1 MALSLSQSIVVGFA
15 DFWSR
20 KIRSLITIIGIIL
33 GIMSII
39 VVLALVNG
47 VKEMSMEWM
56 MQSGGLSKINI
67 YPNWE
72 YDRND
77 KWVDKSLTLAKVNF
91 LREQCPEAKAFNP
104 TSDMWVRM
112 SNGTKKEQKNV
123 VGVYPDYEI
132 AEQWTV
138 QEGRFITDTDIR
150 RKTDVVVLG
159 TNVKKALFGNEPAID
174 KLITLNGKKYLVVGI
189 MKHRY
194 MKNRWAGE
202 GQSDNAMDWKNW
214 NSFIPISTMLIKEK
228 ADDRIWNLNVTAN
241 SPEESVALKE
251 KLNNMILNFNRGKEL
266 MRVTSN
272 FEESNQSD
280 ENFQLMTMIFF
291 LVAAISLL
299 VGGIVIMNIM
309 LATIQERTRE
319 IGVRLSVGAR
329 RFDIFLQFLI
339 QTIIITSVGGILGV
353 IGGLS
358 VLDLVAG
365 FLQMKAVATESMVL
379 AAILVSVGIGFIF
392 GIFPAV
398 RASNLDPVKALRYE

>member
-20 KIRSLITIIGIIL
+20 KVRSLITIFGIIL

-56 MQSGGLSKINI
+56 MESGGLSKINI

-77 KWVDKSLTLAKVNF
+77 TWDDKSLTLSQVNF

-104 TSDMWVRM
+104 TSDLWTKI
-112 SNGTKKEQKNV
+112 SNGAKTERKNV

-138 QEGRFITDTDIR
+138 QEGRFISDTDIK

-159 TNVKKALFGNEPAID
+159 TSVKQSLFGNEDAIN
-174 KLITLNGKKYLVVGI
+174 KLVTLNGRKYLVVGI

-202 GQSDNAMDWKNW
+202 GQSDNAMEWKNW

-228 ADDRIWNLNVTAN
+228 ADDRVWNIGVTAN

-251 KLNNMILNFNRGKEL
+251 KLNNMILNLNRGKQL
-266 MRVTSN
+266 MNVDSN
-272 FEESNQSD
+272 FESSNQSD
-280 ENFQLMTMIFF
+280 DGFKLMKMIFF

-339 QTIIITSVGGILGV
+339 QTIIITTIGGVLGV

-358 VLDLVAG
+358 ILDLVSN
-365 FLQMKAVATESMVL
+365 FLQMKAIASESMVL
-379 AAILVSVGIGFIF
+379 SALLVSVGIGFIF